1 MDLRRLV
8 RSEEKEIKSI
18 VYIDGKNNINV
29 EYVNFD
35 NIKNNFKD
43 FVVVYKPNKK
53 QREIVRE
60 YLAKY
65 MGSSKENLSKLA
77 SNNEFIFI
85 LFKEL
90 TDLFSDKFDIK
101 TNKEDME
108 TWKSIMNNP
117 SDLFLVVNQ
126 EIDQISNE
134 ILITYIKNI
143 QELNRFPKEIRK
155 DIVTNM
161 VEIQKQNKLKQ
172 EEAKLKIERDK
183 AKKEYEDMIKKV
195 KEYEEKYGDIVG

>member
-77 SNNEFIFI
+77 NNNEFIFI

-183 AKKEYEDMIKKV
+183 AKKEYEYMIKKV
-195 KEYEEKYGDIVG
+195 KEYEEKYGGIVG

>member
-65 MGSSKENLSKLA
+65 MGLSKENLSKLA
-77 SNNEFIFI
+77 NNNEFIFI

-195 KEYEEKYGDIVG
+195 KEYEEKYGVIGE

>member
-77 SNNEFIFI
+77 NNNEFIFI

>member
-1 MDLRRLV
+1 MDLRKLV

-18 VYIDGKNNINV
+18 VYIDGKNNTNV

-35 NIKNNFKD
+35 NIKNNFKE
-43 FVVVYKPNKK
+43 FIIVYKPNKK
-53 QREIVRE
+53 QREIIRE

-65 MGSSKENLSKLA
+65 MGSSKESLSELA
-77 SNNEFIFI
+77 NNNEFIFI

-172 EEAKLKIERDK
+172 EETKLRKERDLV
-183 AKKEYEDMIKKV
+183 KKEYEDMMKKI
-195 KEYEEKYGDIVG
+195 KEYEEKYGVIGE

>member
-1 MDLRRLV
+1 M
-8 RSEEKEIKSI
+8 
-18 VYIDGKNNINV
+18 
-29 EYVNFD
+29 
-35 NIKNNFKD
+35 
-43 FVVVYKPNKK
+43 
-53 QREIVRE
+53 
-60 YLAKY
+60 
-65 MGSSKENLSKLA
+65 
-77 SNNEFIFI
+77 
-85 LFKEL
+85 

>member
-77 SNNEFIFI
+77 NNNEFIFI

-195 KEYEEKYGDIVG
+195 KEYEEKYGVIGE

>member
-53 QREIVRE
+53 QIEIVRE

-195 KEYEEKYGDIVG
+195 KEYEEKYGVIGE

>member
-77 SNNEFIFI
+77 NNNEFIFI

-108 TWKSIMNNP
+108 AWKSIMNNP

-195 KEYEEKYGDIVG
+195 KEYEEKYGVIGE

>member
-53 QREIVRE
+53 QREIIRE

-77 SNNEFIFI
+77 NNNEFIFI

-143 QELNRFPKEIRK
+143 QELNRFPEEIRK

-172 EEAKLKIERDK
+172 EEVKLKIERDK

>member
-53 QREIVRE
+53 QREIIRE

-77 SNNEFIFI
+77 NNNEFIFI